1 MEIMHTPFQLVI
13 LTLRLKNYFKL
24 PRHLYTKELEVLKKE
39 IVLEIWG
46 MKFKTSAKV
55 MAMV

>member
-1 MEIMHTPFQLVI
+1 MEIMHTTFHLVI
-13 LTLRLKNYFKL
+13 LTLKFKNYFKL
-24 PRHLYTKELEVLKKE
+24 PRHLYMKELEVLKKE

-46 MKFKTSAKV
+46 IKFKASVKE